1 MCGCEAVRFA
11 LIMTAS
17 FVLLTGGMWAFIFA
31 AMFYAAVTIE
41 RAAARWL
48 RRITRKEY

>member
-1 MCGCEAVRFA
+1 VRFA

-17 FVLLTGGMWAFIFA
+17 FVLLTGGMWAFTFA

-41 RAAARWL
+41 RAAAWWL
-48 RRITRKEY
+48 RRITRKDH